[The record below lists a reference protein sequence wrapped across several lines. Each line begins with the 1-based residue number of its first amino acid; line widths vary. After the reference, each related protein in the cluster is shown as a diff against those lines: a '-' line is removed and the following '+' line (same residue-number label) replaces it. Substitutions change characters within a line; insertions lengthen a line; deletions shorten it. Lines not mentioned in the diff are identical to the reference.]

1 MGVLSEKG
9 VPHDKSSNKE
19 FIHFMKSQSVPNF
32 RRTKALQ
39 GILSVAPV
47 ILVMLFIRFYPI
59 TEAIYRSFTNWDG
72 LYKNDWVG
80 FQNYIDIF
88 TNSPFETL
96 LRNSFV
102 LLISVPLQIFFGL
115 LVAVLLYEEV
125 AGWRFFRAIVYVPQI
140 ISAVIIGYLFRIAF
154 GLDGPINLVLRRIG
168 LEFMSIEWLG
178 NSATAL
184 FVLVFCLTWFSVGWQ
199 AVVILAGMT
208 KISPSILESASL
220 DGANFWQR
228 TFLIIVP
235 MISRTIE
242 YGAIMSIVWTFTGTF
257 AFIYSITYGGPGYE
271 TSTIDYMIYTKF
283 YQASANFGF
292 ATGLAVILL
301 IIILVLTFAEMYF
314 TNKVSDWE

>member
-1 MGVLSEKG
+1 MKITLKDTG
-9 VPHDKSSNKE
+9 
-19 FIHFMKSQSVPNF
+19 IHRTMKALGKPNF
-32 RRTKALQ
+32 RRKKAIQ
-39 GILSVAPV
+39 GILSVIPAIIV
-47 ILVMLFIRFYPI
+47 LLFIRFYPI
-59 TEAIYRSFTNWDG
+59 GEAIYRSFTNWNG
-72 LYKNDWVG
+72 LYRNDFVG

-88 TNSPFETL
+88 TNSPFWTL

-102 LLISVPLQIFFGL
+102 LLISVPLQIFIGL

-125 AGWRFFRAIVYVPQI
+125 TGWKFFRAIVYVPQI

-154 GLDGPINLVLRRIG
+154 GLDGPINQVLRKIG
-168 LEFMSIEWLG
+168 LGLMSIEWLG
-178 NSATAL
+178 NSASAL
-184 FVLVFCLTWFSVGWQ
+184 FVLVFCLTWFSIGWQ
-199 AVVILAGMT
+199 AIIILAGMT
-208 KISPSILESASL
+208 KISPAILESASI

-257 AFIYSITYGGPGYE
+257 AFIYSVTYGGPGYE

-283 YQASANFGF
+283 YQASANYGF

-301 IIILVLTFAEMYF
+301 IIILVLTFAEIKF
-314 TNKVSDWE
+314 TNRVSEWE